1 MVVRRNTLAFRLA
14 LLLPAR
20 FCFIEAARVGNNY
33 LDFVRVRFG
42 HFKE

>member
-20 FCFIEAARVGNNY
+20 FCFIEATRVGDNC
-33 LDFVRVRFG
+33 LDFVRVKFG
-42 HFKE
+42 YFKE